1 MTNEEWNKIQ
11 ENVYLRLFSSTEGIS
26 SKKIIKALER
36 RRNVWKKLYS
46 IVGKEMDPNNKK
58 YSIMGIDKIVL
69 EDKTYLVIRTG
80 LWEFIVI
87 NINDMRCLDNDEALI
102 LFSDGVFEKFRGID
116 EDDMHYLSFEK
127 LTDNTLK
134 ELVDFYVEEEAVLSD
149 VDHLS
154 FKFYHEDHVIGS
166 YSISYDKS
174 DSMVSINDF
183 NEGRCNY
190 IFLDE
195 NLKVYGASNLTGN
208 KETVAKLFD
217 GSRDILI
224 PVHLLGSIT
233 DEVINQVM
241 DDKVMTK
248 NV

>member
-1 MTNEEWNKIQ
+1 MYMLENLQNKFKIFINDKKWNRFMEDRCLKI
-11 ENVYLRLFSSTEGIS
+11 YH
-26 SKKIIKALER
+26 
-36 RRNVWKKLYS
+36 KL
-46 IVGKEMDPNNKK
+46 IEVEKK
-58 YSIMGIDKIVL
+58 YDKDIVDIDNKAIIEVLKKMSYQVIMQEIYMVNQIF
-69 EDKTYLVIRTG
+69 
-80 LWEFIVI
+80 EFL
-87 NINDMRCLDNDEALI
+87 NSNKR
-102 LFSDGVFEKFRGID
+102 
-116 EDDMHYLSFEK
+116 
-127 LTDNTLK
+127 
-134 ELVDFYVEEEAVLSD
+134 
-149 VDHLS
+149 
-154 FKFYHEDHVIGS
+154 
-166 YSISYDKS
+166 
-174 DSMVSINDF
+174 VSINDF
-183 NEGRCNY
+183 NDGRCNY